1 MSVVLSAPIPNGLG
15 ASSPPQ
21 GVANT
26 LWAEAMME
34 REPGAGAEALAGT
47 FNAKGVA
54 EISDKRGLGGGVMSG

>member
-1 MSVVLSAPIPNGLG
+1 
-15 ASSPPQ
+15 
-21 GVANT
+21 
-26 LWAEAMME
+26 ME